1 MQSTTSKRTIEVKLK
16 DKTESLPLEVYSRWL
31 CLIEAIELVCN
42 KAKQMKIDTANNI
55 DWIKPLAF
63 QKYIDER
70 HESMVDEVEM
80 YEKQEE
86 LSTSKHTNTTICNT
100 HQELVSK

>member
-1 MQSTTSKRTIEVKLK
+1 MQSTTSRKTIDVKLK
-16 DKTESLPLEVYSRWL
+16 DKTESMSAETYSRWL
-31 CLIEAIELVCN
+31 CLIEAIELVCS

-70 HESMVDEVEM
+70 HESMIDEINI
-80 YEKQEE
+80 YEKQDDVTT
-86 LSTSKHTNTTICNT
+86 LQTSSTICNT
-100 HQELVSK
+100 QQEPLLK

>member
-16 DKTESLPLEVYSRWL
+16 DKSETLPIEAYSRWL

-42 KAKQMKIDTANNI
+42 KAKQMKIDTANNM

-70 HESMVDEVEM
+70 HESMVDEIEM
-80 YEKQEE
+80 HEKQED
-86 LSTSKHTNTTICNT
+86 LTVQPTPLICNT
-100 HQELVSK
+100 QQELASK

>member
-16 DKTESLPLEVYSRWL
+16 DKTETLPIEAYSRWL

-42 KAKQMKIDTANNI
+42 KAKQMKIDTVNNI

-70 HESMVDEVEM
+70 HESMVDEIEI
-80 YEKQEE
+80 YEKQED
-86 LSTSKHTNTTICNT
+86 LTVQSTPTICNT
-100 HQELVSK
+100 HQELASK

>member
-1 MQSTTSKRTIEVKLK
+1 MQSTTSKRTIEIKLK
-16 DKTESLPLEVYSRWL
+16 SKTEKLPIDTLSRWL

-42 KAKQMKIDTANNI
+42 KAKQMKIDTNNNM

-70 HESMVDEVEM
+70 VESMIDEAELF
-80 YEKQEE
+80 ESQEE
-86 LSTSKHTNTTICNT
+86 INSQQAPESTLCNIP
-100 HQELVSK
+100 QAPVLQ

>member
-1 MQSTTSKRTIEVKLK
+1 MQSTTSRKTIDVKLK
-16 DKTESLPLEVYSRWL
+16 DKTESMSLETYSRWL
-31 CLIEAIELVCN
+31 CLIEAIELVCS

-70 HESMVDEVEM
+70 NESMVDEVNM
-80 YEKQEE
+80 YEKQEDITP
-86 LSTSKHTNTTICNT
+86 LQPANTICNT
-100 HQELVSK
+100 QQEPLLK

>member
-1 MQSTTSKRTIEVKLK
+1 MQSTTSKRTIEIKLK
-16 DKTESLPLEVYSRWL
+16 DKTESMSVKTYSRWL

-42 KAKQMKIDTANNI
+42 KAKQMKVDTNNNM

-70 HESMVDEVEM
+70 FESMIDEIEIH
-80 YEKQEE
+80 EKEDQPQIKISNNNICITPQEQV
-86 LSTSKHTNTTICNT
+86 L
-100 HQELVSK
+100 Q

>member
-16 DKTESLPLEVYSRWL
+16 DKSETLPIEAYSRWL

-70 HESMVDEVEM
+70 HESMVDEIEM
-80 YEKQEE
+80 YEKQED
-86 LSTSKHTNTTICNT
+86 LTAQPTPILCNT

>member
-16 DKTESLPLEVYSRWL
+16 DKTETLPIEAYSRWL

-42 KAKQMKIDTANNI
+42 KAKQMKIDTVNNI

-70 HESMVDEVEM
+70 HESMVDEIEI
-80 YEKQEE
+80 YEKQED
-86 LSTSKHTNTTICNT
+86 LTVQPTPIICNT
-100 HQELVSK
+100 HQELASK

>member
-1 MQSTTSKRTIEVKLK
+1 MQSTTSRKTIDVKLK
-16 DKTESLPLEVYSRWL
+16 DKTESMSLETYSRWL
-31 CLIEAIELVCN
+31 CLIEAIELVCS

-70 HESMVDEVEM
+70 HESMVDEVNM
-80 YEKQEE
+80 YEKQEDITP
-86 LSTSKHTNTTICNT
+86 LQPANTICNT
-100 HQELVSK
+100 QQEPLLK

>member
-1 MQSTTSKRTIEVKLK
+1 MQSTTSKRTIEIKLK
-16 DKTESLPLEVYSRWL
+16 DKTETMPIEAYSRWI

-42 KAKQMKIDTANNI
+42 KAKQMKVDTANNI

-70 HESMVDEVEM
+70 HESMVDEIEL
-80 YEKQEE
+80 YEKQQE
-86 LSTSKHTNTTICNT
+86 LTNAPVQQNLCNT
-100 HQELVSK
+100 RQEPISK

>member
-16 DKTESLPLEVYSRWL
+16 DKTETLPIEAYSRWI

-70 HESMVDEVEM
+70 HESMVDEIELF
-80 YEKQEE
+80 EKQQE
-86 LSTSKHTNTTICNT
+86 LVATPTTPNICNT
-100 HQELVSK
+100 PQAPISK